1 MQSVQFCERV
11 TIVINNIPE
20 FETPYHLINIE
31 QLEHNLLILQNLK
44 AHTNCKILYALKAF
58 SNNLLFKYIQ
68 PYLDG
73 ICASGLYEAKLGK
86 EFFQKEVHTFST
98 IYKNSEIEDISA
110 CSDFVIF
117 NSFSQWKRY
126 NEIVRHN
133 NAVPA
138 IRINPE
144 YSEIERYN
152 VNPCH
157 QYSRFGVHQSELEK
171 IMDDHL
177 TYIHVHN
184 MCEQFSDTL
193 IRSSNFFLKE
203 YEKYLYEIN
212 ILNLGGGQLFTDHRY
227 CIDDAIQL
235 LNFFQNRY
243 DIKVYLEP
251 GESILLNTGYFVTR
265 VVDIVENGIKI
276 AIVDASAICH
286 LPDIVHSNIRYK
298 VKNGYSANEKKYVYR
313 IAGSSCYAGDLFGDY
328 SFDEPLHIGS
338 EIIFCNTADY
348 TMVKSTM
355 FNGIRLPSLVF
366 YSAKEGYQMQKEY
379 DYNVFLSII

>member
-1 MQSVQFCERV
+1 M
-11 TIVINNIPE
+11 INNIPE

-31 QLEHNLLILQNLK
+31 QLKHNLLILQNLK
-44 AHTNCKILYALKAF
+44 KHTNCKILYALKAF
-58 SNNLLFKYIQ
+58 SNNFLFKYIQ

-98 IYKNSEIEDISA
+98 IYKDSEIKDISA
-110 CSDFVIF
+110 YSDFVIF
-117 NSFSQWKRY
+117 NSFSQWERY
-126 NEIVRHN
+126 NKIVKQNH
-133 NAVPA
+133 AVPA

-144 YSEIERYN
+144 YSEIKRYN

-157 QYSRFGVHQSELEK
+157 QYSRFGVHQNELEK
-171 IMDDHL
+171 IMKDHL

-193 IRSSNFFLKE
+193 MRSSNFFLEE
-203 YEKYLYEIN
+203 YEKYLYGID

-227 CIDDAIQL
+227 CIDDAIKL
-235 LNFFQNRY
+235 FNFFQNRY

-251 GESILLNTGYFVTR
+251 GEAILLNTGYFVTR
-265 VVDIVENGIKI
+265 VVDIVENGIKT

-286 LPDIVHSNIRYK
+286 LPDIVYSNNRYK
-298 VKNGYSANEKKYVYR
+298 IKNGYGANEKKYVYR

-328 SFDEPLHIGS
+328 SFDKPLYIGS
-338 EIIFCNTADY
+338 EIIFYNTADY

-366 YSAKEGYQMQKEY
+366 YTKKEGYQIQKEY
-379 DYNVFLSII
+379 DYNTFLSII